1 MSAPPTLVLA
11 WGNPG
16 RRDDGLGPALAE
28 ALAAQGLPEVR
39 VSADYHLQVEDAAEL
54 AGCGRVL
61 FVDAD
66 RDGLGPF
73 RLRPLTAEGSPG
85 AGLGFSS
92 HGISPARLLGFA
104 RDLYGASPEAWLM
117 GIRGYDFDGFGEG
130 LSSGARA
137 NLAAAVAA
145 ASELV
150 SGESGAGARARTA
163 VAGRMRGGP

>member
-28 ALAAQGLPEVR
+28 AIAARALPEVR

-66 RDGLGPF
+66 RGGRGPY
-73 RLRPLTAEGSPG
+73 RLRRLAAEAGAG

-92 HGISPARLLGFA
+92 HGISPARRLGFA

-137 NLAAAVAA
+137 NLAAAIAA
-145 ASELV
+145 AAGFV
-150 SGESGAGARARTA
+150 SGEGDAAATAATSAAGEVR
-163 VAGRMRGGP
+163 GRP